1 MHISGKLIPSQDD
14 NFEMEENLMSRK
26 EANTDIRC
34 NVESCAF
41 HCGEQNYCSL
51 RSINVVAPAGGNTG
65 MPQDESM
72 CGSYKMQ

>member
-1 MHISGKLIPSQDD
+1 
-14 NFEMEENLMSRK
+14 MSRK

-51 RSINVVAPAGGNTG
+51 RSIHVDACQDCGDGK
-65 MPQDESM
+65 PQDESC
-72 CGSYKMQ
+72 CGSYKCR

>member
-1 MHISGKLIPSQDD
+1 
-14 NFEMEENLMSRK
+14 MSRK

-51 RSINVVAPAGGNTG
+51 RNIHVEACPGCGSGKPE
-65 MPQDESM
+65 DESA
-72 CGSYKMQ
+72 CGSYRAI